1 MIQGDVYNAALERFA
16 GEVEHIIDS
25 RGLAKYKGTSTLDQV
40 QQEIDTLVNKHNN
53 YIARPDATMVMIARD
68 FKEALIRI
76 ELLVNE
82 VVKERKGSSLGSVGF
97 GQVSIMDDPIWVQV
111 LSKAKRGLERF
122 TNIYS
127 AQIATL
133 PTTEKT
139 KLDYELEDILLGV
152 NQAYMMNGT
161 SAGAQAHMAH
171 LDQVFEI
178 LDKRFSAYANF
189 TMEKSLNNLV
199 EKKLAE
205 RNALISQLKIV
216 EDKLSAAEKQVAMNA
231 SAEAFRLLTQLK
243 SDSASYNKALRQQKV
258 GVIDAQLANLKRVIE
273 SIQFKDNLSGGM
285 FTTPRRATT
294 KTFGF
299 ADLKGSYLGSYRQ
312 GGGSRPFVGAPSRK
326 ARGLGTLI
334 PTTTDDSQAKI
345 ADSLAKNLATAEAK
359 GSVSSQEAQLL
370 RQQNMQLTVALYHGD
385 HTKLAKVREENEAR
399 ISSLSKEFNNL
410 GALYTVKPGPM
421 RTAKILGGGVLLLV
435 PLVGLLAWSAGYA
448 TVPKQ
453 GS

>member
-16 GEVEHIIDS
+16 GEIEHIIDS

-40 QQEIDTLVNKHNN
+40 QKEIDTLVNKHNN
-53 YIARPDATMVMIARD
+53 YISRPDATMAIIARD
-68 FKEALIRI
+68 FREALVRI

-82 VVKERKGSSLGSVGF
+82 VAKERTASSLGSVGHR
-97 GQVSIMDDPIWVQV
+97 VTIMDDPIWVQV

-127 AQIATL
+127 SQISTL
-133 PTTEKT
+133 PRTEKA
-139 KLDYELEDILLGV
+139 KLDYELEDVILGV
-152 NQAYMMNGT
+152 NEAYLVNGT

-171 LDQVFEI
+171 LDQVFAI
-178 LDKRFSAYANF
+178 LDKRFSSYANF

-205 RNALISQLKIV
+205 RNTLISQLKLV
-216 EDKLSAAEKQVAMNA
+216 EDKLTSSEKQVAMNA
-231 SAEAFRLLTQLK
+231 SGEAFRLLTQLK
-243 SDSASYNKALRQQKV
+243 TDSASYNKGLRQQKTAI
-258 GVIDAQLANLKRVIE
+258 IDAQLAILKRAVE

-294 KTFGF
+294 KTYGFG
-299 ADLKGSYLGSYRQ
+299 DVPGSYIGSYRQ
-312 GGGSRPFVGAPSRK
+312 GGGSRPFVSAPSHK

-334 PTTTDDSQAKI
+334 STTTDDPQAKI

-359 GSVSSQEAQLL
+359 GSISSKEAELL
-370 RQQNMQLTVALYHGD
+370 RYQNMQLTVALYSGD
-385 HTKLAKVREENEAR
+385 HNKLAKAREENESR
-399 ISSLSKEFNNL
+399 IATLSSKFNTL
-410 GALYTVKPGPM
+410 GSLYTVTPGPG
-421 RTAKILGGGVLLLV
+421 RAISILGGGVLLLV

-448 TVPKQ
+448 AVPKM
-453 GS
+453 GK